1 MPRTLVLIPAR
12 GGSKGVP
19 RKNLRPVAGTPL
31 LVWTIRQAL
40 DLRTPDVD
48 VVVSTDDPEIAEVAR
63 AAGAQVPF
71 LRPAELA
78 RDDSPTEAAVLHA
91 LGQMSAAGRAPDR
104 VMLLQP
110 TSPVRLHGTLARALA
125 CFDESGADTLV
136 GVVPQAPFLWR
147 ATQPPTAAY
156 DVTRR
161 RRRQELE
168 PDQLAYRETG
178 SLYVT
183 TAETYWHDHNR
194 IGGRVAL
201 FVMDE
206 VEGLDIDT
214 ETDLAVAQ
222 AQLRRLVGAEWEV
235 SA

>member
-1 MPRTLVLIPAR
+1 MPRTLILIPAR

-19 RKNLRPVAGTPL
+19 RKNLRSVAGAPL
-31 LVWTIRQAL
+31 VVWTIRQAL
-40 DLRTPDVD
+40 ALRTPDVD
-48 VVVSTDDPEIAEVAR
+48 VVVSTDDPEIADIAR

-78 RDDSPTEAAVLHA
+78 RDDTPTEAAVLHA
-91 LGQMSAAGRAPDR
+91 LDQLTVASRAPDR

-110 TSPVRLHGTLARALA
+110 TSPVRRRGTLTRALA
-125 CFDESGADTLV
+125 CFEESGADSLV

-147 ATQPPTAAY
+147 ATQPPTPAY

-161 RRRQELE
+161 PRRQELD
-168 PDQLAYRETG
+168 PDQLTYRETG

-183 TAETYWHDHNR
+183 AVETYRRDHNR
-194 IGGRVAL
+194 IGSNVAL

-206 VEGLDIDT
+206 IEGLDIDT
-214 ETDLAVAQ
+214 EHDLAVAT
-222 AQLRRLVGAEWEV
+222 AQLRRLADTAQRE